1 MAIDWKP
8 YEREVNRWYLDEGKT
23 ANEVIQLLLRKY
35 NLEVTSRQFKTKFG
49 GCKKISSKEWSI
61 LIPKI
66 REREANGLK
75 SVVYVCG
82 KAVKQQSVARSIR
95 RYSKLCRDGSQSE
108 ATVGID
114 TIDRH
119 RIEIRAPS
127 ESGDPSTAEVQ
138 PPRQEGVNPSSSQSD
153 ELDVD
158 EEFGLAEM
166 DVEPGD
172 PASVGNAIC
181 PSPSMFLGSLDQLP
195 PNLLETLPFSDTH
208 GMQMESDGT
217 VLSSSQWLPLSP
229 SIDLTTLF
237 PFQHTFKSFWDSLDI
252 SVLTLKGCEAAVDVA
267 KRIGIFVPDY
277 SRHKF
282 LPKLGISPAQ
292 TGVPSPIL
300 QSIEEVLTHPE
311 SKIPGAP
318 RTGQN
323 QAQLNFSPTL
333 LDVVQGDSL
342 AQALS
347 VIVYMVSNNLLDAEE
362 SLRLICWIL
371 KRGHVPNLLT
381 FSRLPAVKHLAF
393 GPEFL
398 GAIAKTADR
407 LLPSNA
413 EAISLIG
420 DFVSSREFLSLVKSY
435 HEHISG
441 PLGTMLFR
449 LAIQTD
455 SMELAKLLG
464 SHGVDLRSDSVCP
477 RDSDHTPVLA
487 LAINWGRHSILDL
500 IISVGVDV
508 NQSFLGRSALKLA
521 ILIPDDVAT
530 QTLLDAG
537 ALIPDQI
544 LFTSLSQTSPKIRA
558 LLRERLGREPRD
570 SRFVCWELLIA
581 ARKGNRE
588 LSKVSIPDDMA
599 PPQVLEQAICRAI
612 GSDDLPATRTFLQR
626 RTDPNVGMATF
637 RDHLSKVG
645 SSRAPCQSEANTLY
659 LLSKAGAQVDSETA
673 LLVQRFLDLQDSQDF
688 DVSPLLRVLLGSGY
702 DEAWVHE
709 YLLTSYAKQ
718 GSIFECDACIDS
730 GTPINGCGI
739 RGQSALSLAARRG
752 HLALVQHLISRGAA
766 PNLPP
771 RSDHPNWESAL
782 YAALA
787 RGHWEVASYLID
799 SGGDVTTR
807 ATTRGATF
815 LEGVVFKPSPFHKNI
830 EDVNENFQNILALS
844 APVNRLNSTDSM
856 LLHGLL
862 DWGQLDCLELALQA
876 GARTEDKYEGL
887 TPMQLAVLK
896 KDSEAIRF
904 LLQHGAN
911 INGCPRPVG
920 NDTVVS
926 EIPSPSPIRP
936 HNIDQFREPMKH
948 TLFSHVDSS
957 GFLIGISAHK
967 EPYFPHTP
975 LQLAS
980 SSEDPDFGIVELLLS
995 QGADI
1000 NAPAAKWHGRTALQ
1014 GAASAKKLNME
1025 VVELLLSEGADVNAP
1040 PAHVGG
1046 VTALQG
1052 AAIRGDIQLVRLL
1065 LDRRASINAPGSPKG
1080 GRTALEGAAEHGRME
1095 MLRFLLSKGAIPDF
1109 VTGYSRAIELA
1120 EKELHLGVAKFL
1132 REEQRKLHEMGW
1144 GLEPLG
1150 LDLDPL

>member
-35 NLEVTSRQFKTKFG
+35 NLEVTSRQFKAKFG

-66 REREANGLK
+66 RERKANGLK

-82 KAVKQQSVARSIR
+82 KAIKHESMVRSIR
-95 RYSKLCRDGSQSE
+95 RYSKLCRDSSQSE

-114 TIDRH
+114 TIGQH

-127 ESGDPSTAEVQ
+127 ETGTQLPRDLSTAEVQ
-138 PPRQEGVNPSSSQSD
+138 PRHEGANSSTSQSD

-158 EEFGLAEM
+158 EEFGPAEM
-166 DVEPGD
+166 DVEPGV
-172 PASVGNAIC
+172 PVFAGNAIC
-181 PSPSMFLGSLDQLP
+181 PSPSRFLGSLDQLP

-208 GMQMESDGT
+208 GMQMESNGT
-217 VLSSSQWLPLSP
+217 VLCSSQWLPPSP

-237 PFQHTFKSFWDSLDI
+237 PFQHTFKSFWDSPDI

-267 KRIGIFVPDY
+267 ERIGIFVPDY

-282 LPKLGISPAQ
+282 LPKLGINPAQ
-292 TGVPSPIL
+292 TGVPNPIL
-300 QSIEEVLTHPE
+300 QSIEELSTPLK
-311 SKIPGAP
+311 SKIPGVP
-318 RTGQN
+318 RPRLEDR
-323 QAQLNFSPTL
+323 AQLNFSPTL

-347 VIVYMVSNNLLDAEE
+347 VIVYMISNNLLDAEE

-371 KRGHVPNLLT
+371 KRGHVPNLLA
-381 FSRLPAVKHLAF
+381 FSCLPAVQHLAF
-393 GPEFL
+393 GPAFL
-398 GAIAKTADR
+398 RAIAKTADR
-407 LLPSNA
+407 LRPNNV

-420 DFVSSREFLSLVKSY
+420 NFVSSREFLSLVKSHY
-435 HEHISG
+435 EHISG

-449 LAIQTD
+449 LAIKAD

-464 SHGVDLRSDSVCP
+464 SHGVDLRSDSACP
-477 RDSDHTPVLA
+477 RDSHRTPVLA
-487 LAINWGRHSILDL
+487 LAINWDRHSILDL
-500 IISVGVDV
+500 IISLGVDV
-508 NQSFLGRSALKLA
+508 NQSFPGGPALWLA
-521 ILIPDDVAT
+521 FYEDDHVAT

-537 ALIPDQI
+537 ALVPDSI
-544 LFTSLSQTSPKIRA
+544 LFSSASHRSLEIHA
-558 LLRERLGREPRD
+558 LLREHLGHEPRD
-570 SRFVCWELLIA
+570 SRFVYWELVSA

-588 LSKVSIPDDMA
+588 LSKVSVADDIV
-599 PPQVLEQAICRAI
+599 PPRVLEQAMCRAI
-612 GSDDLPATRTFLQR
+612 ESGNLSATRTFLQR
-626 RTDPNVGMATF
+626 KTNPNVGMATF
-637 RDHLSKVG
+637 RNYLSK
-645 SSRAPCQSEANTLY
+645 
-659 LLSKAGAQVDSETA
+659 
-673 LLVQRFLDLQDSQDF
+673 
-688 DVSPLLRVLLGSGY
+688 LGS
-702 DEAWVHE
+702 
-709 YLLTSYAKQ
+709 
-718 GSIFECDACIDS
+718 
-730 GTPINGCGI
+730 
-739 RGQSALSLAARRG
+739 RM
-752 HLALVQHLISRGAA
+752 
-766 PNLPP
+766 
-771 RSDHPNWESAL
+771 
-782 YAALA
+782 
-787 RGHWEVASYLID
+787 ASY
-799 SGGDVTTR
+799 S
-807 ATTRGATF
+807 F
-815 LEGVVFKPSPFHKNI
+815 
-830 EDVNENFQNILALS
+830 
-844 APVNRLNSTDSM
+844 

-876 GARTEDKYEGL
+876 RARTEDRYEGI
-887 TPMQLAVLK
+887 TPMQLAVLT
-896 KDSEAIRF
+896 KDSEAIQS
-904 LLQHGAN
+904 LLQHGTN
-911 INGCPRPVG
+911 INGCPGPVG
-920 NDTVVS
+920 NDKL
-926 EIPSPSPIRP
+926 IPDRPSPRPIQLDE
-936 HNIDQFREPMKH
+936 ISEYKEPIKH
-948 TLFSHVDSS
+948 MLLGHVDSS
-957 GFLIGISAHK
+957 GFLMGVFANK

-980 SSEDPDFGIVELLLS
+980 SSKDPDFGIVELLLS

-1000 NAPAAKWHGRTALQ
+1000 NAPAAEWYGRTAFQ
-1014 GAASAKKLNME
+1014 GAISAKKLNIE
-1025 VVELLLSEGADVNAP
+1025 VVELLLHHGADVNAA

-1065 LDRRASINAPGSPKG
+1065 LDRRANINAPGSPEG
-1080 GRTALEGAAEHGRME
+1080 GRTALEGAAEHGRIE